1 MSIDVTKNKIPW
13 IVFWIYI
20 MGFMVYAFIPAERNA
35 HTMQVFLGVYGI
47 HALCGLILLRNGST
61 FLTFPRLF
69 SLFLFSRFAMFFM
82 YPWLSDDVF
91 GYLFYG
97 KATLAGEN
105 LYALKAEDLSLT
117 YLRDSA
123 YALMAFK
130 PYQNIYPPIATI
142 FMSISAWI
150 SSFFPYSLQSTLFVW
165 KALLFCSE
173 CIGLALLYHWLR
185 KYHYS
190 LLPILLYLAI
200 PMTAIE
206 GIGQAH
212 NEVLLLPF
220 IIGSILI
227 FHEQVPSLQ
236 RSMMI
241 GMLCAGLGLLKV
253 YPIVLMI
260 PFLMHE
266 KHARNILSMIF
277 GALLI
282 TILSS
287 APWFWGI
294 VIGNYSAIH
303 GYISVLGFY
312 HGTYFNGVILYGIR
326 NILDFMQVQ
335 EWWLLA
341 PKVLTMFRGI
351 GVMIVSGYVYIK
363 KKSLIESLYMI
374 LLVTVLI
381 SAKVHPWYFI
391 PLMFLGSIIQK
402 QSIAII
408 GSLMMFTYAMYAV
421 DPAHE
426 SMIFET
432 VLWCIAGIV
441 LILEYRKSLNIF
453 DRNQSKILT

>member
-1 MSIDVTKNKIPW
+1 MSIDVAGTRFPW
-13 IVFWIYI
+13 IVFWTYI

-35 HTMQVFLGVYGI
+35 HTMQVFLAVYGI
-47 HALCGLILLRNGST
+47 HALCGLILLRNGTS
-61 FLTFPRLF
+61 FLTLPRLF
-69 SLFLFSRFAMFFM
+69 SLFLLSRLAVFFM

-97 KATLAGEN
+97 KATLAGVN
-105 LYALKAEDLSLT
+105 LYALKADDLSLT

-142 FMSISAWI
+142 FMYISAWI
-150 SSFFPYSLQSTLFVW
+150 SSFFPYSLQSTLFIW

-173 CIGLALLYHWLR
+173 FIGLALLYHWLR
-185 KYHYS
+185 KYQYS

-220 IIGSILI
+220 IIGSIMLFRVDSSIKRSILI
-227 FHEQVPSLQ
+227 G
-236 RSMMI
+236 I
-241 GMLCAGLGLLKV
+241 LCAVLGLLKL
-253 YPIVLMI
+253 YPIVLII
-260 PFLMHE
+260 PFLL
-266 KHARNILSMIF
+266 HAKKSKNVIAIF
-277 GALLI
+277 IGTLFMTLLA
-282 TILSS
+282 T

-303 GYISVLGFY
+303 GYASVLNFY
-312 HGTYFNGVILYGIR
+312 QGTYFNGVILYGIR
-326 NILDFMQVQ
+326 HILELFKIH

-341 PKVLTMFRGI
+341 PKVLTIIRGI
-351 GVMIVSGYVYIK
+351 GVMIVSVYAYIK
-363 KKSLIESLYMI
+363 KKSLIESLFMI
-374 LLVTVLI
+374 LLVTILI

-391 PLMFLGSIIQK
+391 PVMFLGSIIQR

-408 GSLMMFTYAMYAV
+408 SSLMMFTYAMYTV

-426 SMIFET
+426 SMLFET
-432 VLWCIAGIV
+432 ILWCISG
-441 LILEYRKSLNIF
+441 LILIMEYRHSLHIF
-453 DRNQSKILT
+453 NRDQSKILT

>member
-1 MSIDVTKNKIPW
+1 MSIDVAGTRFPW
-13 IVFWIYI
+13 IVFWTYI

-35 HTMQVFLGVYGI
+35 HTMQVFLAVYGI
-47 HALCGLILLRNGST
+47 HALCGLILLRNGTS
-61 FLTFPRLF
+61 FLTLPRLF
-69 SLFLFSRFAMFFM
+69 SLFLLSRLAVFFM

-97 KATLAGEN
+97 KATLAGVN
-105 LYALKAEDLSLT
+105 LYALKADDLSLT

-150 SSFFPYSLQSTLFVW
+150 SSFFPYSLQSTLFIW

-173 CIGLALLYHWLR
+173 FIGLALLYHWLR
-185 KYHYS
+185 KYQYS

-220 IIGSILI
+220 IIGSIMLFRVDSSIKRSILI
-227 FHEQVPSLQ
+227 G
-236 RSMMI
+236 I
-241 GMLCAGLGLLKV
+241 LCAVLGLLKL
-253 YPIVLMI
+253 YPIVLII
-260 PFLMHE
+260 PFLL
-266 KHARNILSMIF
+266 HAKKSKNVIAIF
-277 GALLI
+277 IGTLFMTLL
-282 TILSS
+282 TS
-287 APWFWGI
+287 APWFWGL
-294 VIGNYSAIH
+294 VIGNYSAIQ
-303 GYISVLGFY
+303 GYASVLNFY
-312 HGTYFNGVILYGIR
+312 QGTYFNGVILYGIR
-326 NILDFMQVQ
+326 HILELFKIH

-341 PKVLTMFRGI
+341 PKVLTIIRGI
-351 GVMIVSGYVYIK
+351 GVMIVSVYAYIK
-363 KKSLIESLYMI
+363 KKSLIESLFMI
-374 LLVTVLI
+374 LLVTILI

-391 PLMFLGSIIQK
+391 PVMFLGSIFQR

-408 GSLMMFTYAMYAV
+408 SSLMMFTYAMYAV

-426 SMIFET
+426 SMLFET
-432 VLWCIAGIV
+432 ILWSISG
-441 LILEYRKSLNIF
+441 LILIMEYRHSLHIF
-453 DRNQSKILT
+453 NRDQSKILT

>member
-1 MSIDVTKNKIPW
+1 MSIDVAGTRFPW
-13 IVFWIYI
+13 IVFWTYI

-35 HTMQVFLGVYGI
+35 HTMQVFLGFSGI
-47 HALCGLILLRNGST
+47 HALCGLFLLRSGSS
-61 FLTFPRLF
+61 FLTLPRLF
-69 SLFLFSRFAMFFM
+69 SLFLLSRLAVFFM

-97 KATLAGEN
+97 KATLAGVN
-105 LYALKAEDLSLT
+105 LYALKADDLSLT

-150 SSFFPYSLQSTLFVW
+150 SSFFPYSLQSTLFIW

-173 CIGLALLYHWLR
+173 FIGLALLYHWLR
-185 KYHYS
+185 KYQYS

-220 IIGSILI
+220 IIGSIMLFRVDSSIKRSILI
-227 FHEQVPSLQ
+227 G
-236 RSMMI
+236 I
-241 GMLCAGLGLLKV
+241 LCAVLGLLKL
-253 YPIVLMI
+253 YPIVLII
-260 PFLMHE
+260 PFLL
-266 KHARNILSMIF
+266 HAKKSKNVIAIF
-277 GALLI
+277 IGTLFMTLLA
-282 TILSS
+282 T

-294 VIGNYSAIH
+294 VIGNYSAIQ
-303 GYISVLGFY
+303 GYASVLNFY
-312 HGTYFNGVILYGIR
+312 QGTYFNGVILYGIR
-326 NILDFMQVQ
+326 HILELFKIH

-341 PKVLTMFRGI
+341 PKVLTIIRGI
-351 GVMIVSGYVYIK
+351 GVMIVSGHAYIK

-374 LLVTVLI
+374 LLVTILI

-391 PLMFLGSIIQK
+391 PVMFLGSIFQR

-408 GSLMMFTYAMYAV
+408 SSLMMFTYAMYAV

-426 SMIFET
+426 SMLFET
-432 VLWCIAGIV
+432 ILWSISG
-441 LILEYRKSLNIF
+441 LILIMEYRHSLHIF
-453 DRNQSKILT
+453 NRDQSKILT

>member
-1 MSIDVTKNKIPW
+1 MSIDVTNNKIPW
-13 IVFWIYI
+13 TVFWIYL

-47 HALCGLILLRNGST
+47 HALCGLFLLRNGT
-61 FLTFPRLF
+61 IFLTLPRLF
-69 SLFLFSRFAMFFM
+69 SLFLLSRLAVFSM

-97 KATLAGEN
+97 KATLAGAN
-105 LYALKAEDLSLT
+105 LYALKADDPALS

-150 SSFFPYSLQSTLFVW
+150 SSFFPNSLQSTLFVW

-173 CIGLALLYHWLR
+173 FIGIAILYHWLR
-185 KYHYS
+185 KHQYS

-220 IIGSILI
+220 IISAIML
-227 FHEQVPSLQ
+227 FRDDSSFKKNVL
-236 RSMMI
+236 I
-241 GMLCAGLGLLKV
+241 GMLCAVLGLLKL
-253 YPIVLMI
+253 YPIVLII
-260 PFLMHE
+260 PFLL
-266 KHARNILSMIF
+266 HAKKSKNVIATLIGTLFMT
-277 GALLI
+277 LL
-282 TILSS
+282 TS

-294 VIGNYSAIH
+294 IIGNYSAIH

-312 HGTYFNGVILYGIR
+312 HGTYFNGVFLYGIR
-326 NILDFMQVQ
+326 SILDALQVH

-341 PKVLTMFRGI
+341 PKVLTIFRGI
-351 GVMIVSGYVYIK
+351 GVMIVSAFAYIK

-391 PLMFLGSIIQK
+391 PLIFLGSIIQR
-402 QSIAII
+402 QSIIII
-408 GSLMMFTYAMYAV
+408 GSLMMLTYAMYAV

-426 SMIFET
+426 SMLFET
-432 VLWCIAGIV
+432 VLWCISGIV
-441 LILEYRKSLNIF
+441 LIMEYRHLLHIF
-453 DRNQSKILT
+453 DRDQSKILT

>member
-1 MSIDVTKNKIPW
+1 MSIDVTKNRIPW
-13 IVFWIYI
+13 IVFWTYI

-35 HTMQVFLGVYGI
+35 HTMQVFLGFYAI
-47 HALCGLILLRNGST
+47 HALCGIFLLRNGSS
-61 FLTFPRLF
+61 FLTLPRLF
-69 SLFLFSRFAMFFM
+69 SLFLLSRLAVFFM

-97 KATLAGEN
+97 KASLAGAN
-105 LYALKAEDLSLT
+105 LYAVKADDPALS

-150 SSFFPYSLQSTLFVW
+150 SSFIPYSLQATLFVW

-173 CIGLALLYHWLR
+173 FIGLAILYHWLR
-185 KYHYS
+185 KHQYS
-190 LLPILLYLAI
+190 LLPIVMYLAI

-220 IIGSILI
+220 IIGAIMLFRDDSSFKKSILI
-227 FHEQVPSLQ
+227 GL
-236 RSMMI
+236 
-241 GMLCAGLGLLKV
+241 LCAVLGLLKL
-253 YPIVLMI
+253 YPIVLII
-260 PFLMHE
+260 PFLL
-266 KHARNILSMIF
+266 HAKKSKNVIAIF
-277 GALLI
+277 IGTLFMTLL
-282 TILSS
+282 TS
-287 APWFWGI
+287 APWFWGL
-294 VIGNYSAIH
+294 VIGNYSAIQ
-303 GYISVLGFY
+303 GYVSVLNFY
-312 HGTYFNGVILYGIR
+312 QGTYFNGVILYGIR
-326 NILDFMQVQ
+326 HILELFKIH

-351 GVMIVSGYVYIK
+351 GVMIVSAYAYIK
-363 KKSLIESLYMI
+363 KESLIESLYMI

-391 PLMFLGSIIQK
+391 PLIFLGSIIQR
-402 QSIAII
+402 QSIIII
-408 GSLMMFTYAMYAV
+408 GSLMMYTYAMYAV

-426 SMIFET
+426 SMLFET
-432 VLWCIAGIV
+432 VLWCIAGLV
-441 LILEYRKSLNIF
+441 LIMEYRHSLHIF
-453 DRNQSKILT
+453 DRDQSKILT